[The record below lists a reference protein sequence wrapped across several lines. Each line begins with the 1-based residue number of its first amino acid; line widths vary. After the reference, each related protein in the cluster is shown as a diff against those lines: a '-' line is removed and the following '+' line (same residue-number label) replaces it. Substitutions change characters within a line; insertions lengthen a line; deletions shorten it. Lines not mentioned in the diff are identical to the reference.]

1 MTDMIGLVAAML
13 TTISFLPQTLLVLRT
28 GRTDGISLCMYA
40 LFTTG
45 VAGWLAYGVLVGS
58 VPIILANAVTLA
70 LAATILM
77 LKLRAVLATHRQRLP
92 ARA

>member
-45 VAGWLAYGVLVGS
+45 VAGWLLYGCLMES
-58 VPIILANAVTLA
+58 LPIILANAITLA
-70 LAATILM
+70 LAATILA
-77 LKLRAVLATHRQRLP
+77 LKVRAVWDSSRTPLP
-92 ARA
+92 ARP

>member
-13 TTISFLPQTLLVLRT
+13 TTISFLPQTLMVLRT
-28 GRTDGISLCMYA
+28 GRTEGISLCMYA

-45 VAGWLAYGVLVGS
+45 VAGWLAYGVLVS
-58 VPIILANAVTLA
+58 SLPIILANAITLA

-77 LKLRAVLATHRQRLP
+77 LKLRAVLATQRQRLP